1 MTSWEAA
8 FARMDTDEQAWLSDY
23 PQRAAQDV
31 TRLTGALGTDLA
43 WHHRLVGMAGVPT
56 WCAPTPS

>member
-1 MTSWEAA
+1 
-8 FARMDTDEQAWLSDY
+8 MDTDEQAWLSGY
-23 PQRAAQDV
+23 PERAAQDV